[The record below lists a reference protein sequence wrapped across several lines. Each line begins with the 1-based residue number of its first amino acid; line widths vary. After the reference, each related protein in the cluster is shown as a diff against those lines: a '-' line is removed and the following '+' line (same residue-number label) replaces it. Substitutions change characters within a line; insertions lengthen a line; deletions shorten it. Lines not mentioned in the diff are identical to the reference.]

1 MMIRTPE
8 LLLEYRRDGLV
19 EQEHYGYI
27 IAANKN
33 RIIDSKGSSREY
45 PFYLRSCAKPLQA
58 SLLIDYGFDKEFDMT
73 EEEIALCCASHAGE
87 KIHTDIAEK
96 LLEKFKIDESFL
108 KCGIHQPL
116 SKTRQK
122 EMLLTNE
129 LPRSIHNN
137 CSGKHIFMLGLCK
150 MNGWDLTNYDDVN
163 HPLQQE
169 IKKKIY
175 QLCEIKKDYPVTKDG
190 CGVPIFS
197 MPLLNMV
204 KGYLNLF
211 CNAKYEKIKNA
222 FLNHPYI
229 IGGEDRSD
237 TKLIE
242 HSKNLI
248 VKTGAGGLLIA
259 VNIEKE
265 EGLLVKIS
273 DCDMKAR
280 ELVMIDCLKNLHWAD
295 IPADYSIKT
304 LHGDNVGQI
313 VTLLK

>member
-1 MMIRTPE
+1 MIKSPA
-8 LLLEYRRDGLV
+8 LLLEHRRDGLV
-19 EQEHYGYI
+19 EQEHFGYI
-27 IAANKN
+27 IAADKT
-33 RIIDSKGSSREY
+33 RIIDSKGESSDY

-58 SLLIDYGFDKEFDMT
+58 SLLIDYGLDKEFHLT

-87 KIHTDIAEK
+87 KIHTLIAER
-96 LLEKFKIDESFL
+96 LLEKFGIDESFL
-108 KCGIHQPL
+108 KCGIHSPL

-122 EMLLTNE
+122 EMLLANE
-129 LPRSIHNN
+129 SFRSVHNN

-150 MNGWDLTNYDDVN
+150 LNGWDLTNYDDIN

-175 QLCEIKKDYPVTKDG
+175 QLCDIKKDYPITKDG

-197 MPLLNMV
+197 MPLFNMV
-204 KGYLNLF
+204 KGYINLF
-211 CNAKYEKIKNA
+211 CDVKYEKIKNA

-237 TKLIE
+237 TKIME
-242 HSKNLI
+242 QSENLI

-259 VNIEKE
+259 VNLEKE
-265 EGLLVKIS
+265 EGLLVKIC

-280 ELVMIDCLKNLHWAD
+280 EFVMIDCLKNLHWAD
-295 IPADYSIKT
+295 ISADYSIKT
-304 LHGDNVGQI
+304 LHGTNVGKI
-313 VTLLK
+313 VTILK